1 MNRTKEFLLVILES
15 GKYSYES
22 LFSKLDL
29 FFLLDR
35 VSEEE
40 YVELSD
46 KIKEK
51 YNRVG
56 EGAEDELEA

>member
-1 MNRTKEFLLVILES
+1 MNRTKEFLCVILES

-35 VSEEE
+35 LCEEE
-40 YVELSD
+40 YLELSE
-46 KIKEK
+46 KIKKK

-56 EGAEDELEA
+56 MGDADELEA